1 MTYVFGVPHPL
12 ISQRDLIFTVGISTD
27 RNSSQSE
34 GSYSVP
40 SETFGCVVP
49 EFSLEYFLLLMF
61 KDLVSGLTY
70 K

>member
-1 MTYVFGVPHPL
+1 M
-12 ISQRDLIFTVGISTD
+12 GISTD